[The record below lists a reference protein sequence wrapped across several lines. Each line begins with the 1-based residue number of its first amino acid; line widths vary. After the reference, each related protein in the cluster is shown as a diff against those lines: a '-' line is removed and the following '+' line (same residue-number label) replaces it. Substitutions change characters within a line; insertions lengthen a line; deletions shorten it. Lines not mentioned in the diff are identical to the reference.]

1 MYFQWNIFFSRNKKY
16 HSIIRNPQ
24 SKWQLLSA
32 VVQFSYSNGEWTMV
46 LPLVEEGHSPRWLR
60 FLIFRCER
68 NMFHWNTYFWLDQ
81 IKQWLIQ
88 FFWLDVICDIHSA
101 VVWQNTVSQFLTFTD
116 NREKHKHNLPC
127 NGVNRWL
134 NNWIIIY
141 FYNKWIEGYRIYFVT
156 SFHYDYK
163 RPLKNNVPTLFCHET
178 IFF

>member
-1 MYFQWNIFFSRNKKY
+1 MSLML
-16 HSIIRNPQ
+16 HT
-24 SKWQLLSA
+24 A
-32 VVQFSYSNGEWTMV
+32 V
-46 LPLVEEGHSPRWLR
+46 L
-60 FLIFRCER
+60 
-68 NMFHWNTYFWLDQ
+68 
-81 IKQWLIQ
+81 
-88 FFWLDVICDIHSA
+88 
-101 VVWQNTVSQFLTFTD
+101 WQNTVSQFLTFTD

-178 IFF
+178 IFFNSLYIRNVVSIWYFHSTCSMSWTIRIDKKLEKTVSRVTVFCQSTAAQESYHFGNGIYNFSIPHNKILQSDWLSAAYYKGIVS